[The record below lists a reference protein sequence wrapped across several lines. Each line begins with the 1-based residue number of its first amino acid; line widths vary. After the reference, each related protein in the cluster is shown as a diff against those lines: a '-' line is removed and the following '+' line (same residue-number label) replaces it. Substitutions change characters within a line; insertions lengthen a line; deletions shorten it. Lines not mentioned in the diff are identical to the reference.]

1 MLQDQFLLKKIN
13 SLRLYN
19 DFSWT
24 YDFHRI
30 FFTFERYLKK
40 KLCNLDK
47 CINMAF
53 KKYNYISYLHAILYN
68 LKR

>member
-1 MLQDQFLLKKIN
+1 MISAGLMISIEF
-13 SLRLYN
+13 
-19 DFSWT
+19 
-24 YDFHRI
+24 

-68 LKR
+68 LKRWYDD